1 MRWNVEMTDEFEKCL
16 ESLTV
21 AERNSVLVS
30 IRLLEEA
37 GPLLPRPHSDTLKGS
52 KFGNMKELRT
62 QHAGKPFRSIY
73 AFDPN
78 RTAILLIGGCKAGDN
93 RWYKKYIPIA
103 DKLYQEHLDS

>member
-1 MRWNVEMTDEFEKCL
+1 MKWNVEMTDEFTEWL
-16 ESLTV
+16 GSLT
-21 AERNSVLVS
+21 AEERNSVVVS

-37 GPLLPRPHSDTLKGS
+37 GPLLSRPYSDTLKGS
-52 KFGNMKELRT
+52 KFNNMKELRT

-78 RTAILLIGGCKAGDN
+78 RTAILLIGGCKAGDD

-103 DKLYQEHLDS
+103 DELYQEYLDA